1 MELALK
7 TTARTALRD
16 EQALVDAARG
26 GDDRAFEELYARYR
40 DRVTAFINSKV
51 RDHGRAED
59 ISQEVFM
66 AALRQ
71 LRSHD
76 QPIAFKPWIFAIAK
90 NACIDEFR
98 RSARG
103 REVPVETDD
112 DFPTDQR
119 ASLSIVPSPPAAIE
133 SKQRLE
139 DLRGAFGG
147 LSESH
152 HRLIVMRELEG
163 RSYDEIGT
171 RLGMTRQMVESG
183 LFRARRKLSEEYDEL
198 ASGRRCEQVQT
209 VIDSGAALKLKALGI
224 KERRRVTQHLS
235 HCQACRHEARLAGID
250 ETLLKPRSIREKIAA
265 LVPFGGL
272 WRWRPWRR
280 GGSAAA
286 RGHASGH
293 LAASG
298 AAQTAGTVGSSIGL
312 GQAAAAIAALAVAG
326 AGGGVAIAHIDHG
339 HGVPA
344 AAHHVRTAG
353 AAGAGTGAR
362 AASAAQTQAGS
373 ASAAGQNQQTFS
385 ASSSAVGSRTGP
397 TALGTGTKRSGTN
410 SPVPGQKLPV
420 GGSGSATS
428 NPGASNST
436 SPSGNPAASLLN
448 TAKNAPG
455 QTLSKVTAPI
465 KKLLDPIKSIV
476 APVSKATNPIT
487 APVKKV
493 LSSPPVKSVTS
504 PVTAPV
510 KKVLSSPPVKSVTG
524 PVKSVAAP
532 VVKSVTAPVK
542 TVAAPVVK
550 SVTAPVKTVAAPVVK
565 SVTAPVKTVV
575 APVVKS
581 VTAPVKTVVAP
592 VVKSVTAPV
601 KTVTAPVKSVV
612 SAPVQS
618 VTAPVNA
625 ATNPVTSA
633 PPVKKV
639 ASIVGGTVHQVVSP
653 TSTTA
658 TTQTPSTAT
667 DTSGSSSSS
676 GPVTVVKKV
685 LGGL

>member
-16 EQALVDAARG
+16 EQALVDAARD
-26 GDDRAFEELYARYR
+26 GDDRAFEQLYARYR

-152 HRLIVMRELEG
+152 HRLLVMRELEG

-183 LFRARRKLSEEYDEL
+183 LFRARRKLTEEYDEL

-209 VIDSGAALKLKALGI
+209 VIDSGAALRLKALGI
-224 KERRRVTQHLS
+224 KERRRLTQHLS

-272 WRWRPWRR
+272 WRWPWRR

-293 LAASG
+293 VAASG
-298 AAQTAGTVGSSIGL
+298 AAQTASTVGSSIGL
-312 GQAAAAIAALAVAG
+312 GQAAAAVAALAVAG

-339 HGVPA
+339 HRAPA

-353 AAGAGTGAR
+353 TAGAGTGAS
-362 AASAAQTQAGS
+362 AASAQTQAGS
-373 ASAAGQNQQTFS
+373 ASAAGQNGQTFS
-385 ASSSAVGSRTGP
+385 AKSSAIGSRMGP

-420 GGSGSATS
+420 GGSGSSTS
-428 NPGASNST
+428 TPGATNPT
-436 SPSGNPAASLLN
+436 SSSGNPAASLLN
-448 TAKNAPG
+448 TGNNTPG
-455 QTLSKVTAPI
+455 QTLRNVTAPI
-465 KKLLDPIKSIV
+465 KKLLDPLQSIV
-476 APVSKATNPIT
+476 APVTKATNPVT
-487 APVKKV
+487 APVKKILSSPPVKNVTSPVTAPVQKV
-493 LSSPPVKSVTS
+493 LSSPPVKSVTD
-504 PVTAPV
+504 
-510 KKVLSSPPVKSVTG
+510 

-581 VTAPVKTVVAP
+581 VTAPVKTV
-592 VVKSVTAPV
+592 
-601 KTVTAPVKSVV
+601 TAPVKSVV
-612 SAPVQS
+612 TAPVKS

-639 ASIVGGTVHQVVSP
+639 GSIVGGTVQKVASP
-653 TSTTA
+653 TSTTS
-658 TTQTPSTAT
+658 TTPTTPT

-676 GPVTVVKKV
+676 SPVTVVKKV

>member
-103 REVPVETDD
+103 REVPVETGD

-224 KERRRVTQHLS
+224 KERRRLTQHLS
-235 HCQACRHEARLAGID
+235 HCQGCRHEARLAGID

-272 WRWRPWRR
+272 WRWPWRR

-293 LAASG
+293 MAASG

-339 HGVPA
+339 HHATA
-344 AAHHVRTAG
+344 AAHRVRTAG
-353 AAGAGTGAR
+353 AAGAGTGAST
-362 AASAAQTQAGS
+362 ASAAHTQAGS
-373 ASAAGQNQQTFS
+373 ASATGQHAQTFS
-385 ASSSAVGSRTGP
+385 ATSSAIGSRTGP
-397 TALGTGTKRSGTN
+397 TALGTGAKRSGTN

-428 NPGASNST
+428 IPGASNRT
-436 SPSGNPAASLLN
+436 SSSGNPAASLLN

-487 APVKKV
+487 APVKKI

-510 KKVLSSPPVKSVTG
+510 QKVLSSPPVKSVTD

-532 VVKSVTAPVK
+532 VVKSVTAP
-542 TVAAPVVK
+542 
-550 SVTAPVKTVAAPVVK
+550 
-565 SVTAPVKTVV
+565 
-575 APVVKS
+575 VKS

-601 KTVTAPVKSVV
+601 KTVTAPVKTVV
-612 SAPVQS
+612 APVVKS

-639 ASIVGGTVHQVVSP
+639 ASTVTGTVQKVVSP
-653 TSTTA
+653 TSTTP
-658 TTQTPSTAT
+658 TTTTG
-667 DTSGSSSSS
+667 TSGSSSSS
-676 GPVTVVKKV
+676 SPVTTVVKKV

>member
-16 EQALVDAARG
+16 EQLLVDAARH

-76 QPIAFKPWIFAIAK
+76 QHIAFKPWIFAIAK

-139 DLRGAFGG
+139 DLRGAFVG

-152 HRLIVMRELEG
+152 HRLLVMRELEG

-209 VIDSGAALKLKALGI
+209 VIDSGAALTLRALGI
-224 KERRRVTQHLS
+224 KERRRLTQHLS

-250 ETLLKPRSIREKIAA
+250 ETLLKPRSIAAKIAA

-272 WRWRPWRR
+272 WRWPWRR

-293 LAASG
+293 AAASG

-312 GQAAAAIAALAVAG
+312 GQAAAAVAALAVAG
-326 AGGGVAIAHIDHG
+326 AGGGIAIAHIDHG
-339 HGVPA
+339 HRAPA
-344 AAHHVRTAG
+344 AAHHVSTTGTAG
-353 AAGAGTGAR
+353 VGTGAS

-373 ASAAGQNQQTFS
+373 ASAGRQSGQTFS
-385 ASSSAVGSRTGP
+385 ATSSATGSRTGP

-420 GGSGSATS
+420 GGSRSARST
-428 NPGASNST
+428 PGAPNST
-436 SPSGNPAASLLN
+436 SSSGNPTAGLLN
-448 TAKNAPG
+448 ATKNTPG
-455 QTLSKVTAPI
+455 QTLSKITAPI
-465 KKLLDPIKSIV
+465 KKIINPIKSIV
-476 APVSKATNPIT
+476 APVTKATNPVT
-487 APVKKV
+487 APVKKILSSPPVKNVTSPVTAPVQKV
-493 LSSPPVKSVTS
+493 LSSPPVKSVT
-504 PVTAPV
+504 
-510 KKVLSSPPVKSVTG
+510 
-524 PVKSVAAP
+524 AP

-542 TVAAPVVK
+542 SVTAPVVK
-550 SVTAPVKTVAAPVVK
+550 SVTAPVT
-565 SVTAPVKTVV
+565 T
-575 APVVKS
+575 
-581 VTAPVKTVVAP
+581 
-592 VVKSVTAPV
+592 
-601 KTVTAPVKSVV
+601 
-612 SAPVQS
+612 
-618 VTAPVNA
+618 

-639 ASIVGGTVHQVVSP
+639 GSTVSGTVQKVVSP
-653 TSTTA
+653 TSTTPIG
-658 TTQTPSTAT
+658 TGGS
-667 DTSGSSSSS
+667 SGSSS
-676 GPVTVVKKV
+676 PVTVVKKV